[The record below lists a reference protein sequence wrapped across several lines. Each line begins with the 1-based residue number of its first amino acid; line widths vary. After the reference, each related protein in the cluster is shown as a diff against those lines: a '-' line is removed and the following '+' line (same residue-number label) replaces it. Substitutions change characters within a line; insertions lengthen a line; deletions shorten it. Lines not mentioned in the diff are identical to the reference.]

1 MKTPVYATLVL
12 AAGPALAHGDHAPAL
27 GPEHG
32 LLHAAPWLGQPAA
45 LVAVM
50 LAAGAVAALA
60 LRRRRAAPVR
70 ERRS

>member
-1 MKTPVYATLVL
+1 MKTPFYATLVL

-45 LVAVM
+45 LAAVLM
-50 LAAGAVAALA
+50 TAGAIASIALI
-60 LRRRRAAPVR
+60 RRRIAVR